1 MEAFNGHAPHS
12 LVRGKTVRD
21 LLERD
26 RCATLLRS
34 SKGLMRAG
42 ELTTAMA
49 WCNEAMNL
57 VKERSARLGPRLG
70 PQADEM
76 WMYTKALC
84 KVKLEQCRAPAGFEE
99 DGTRASVEGRNALG
113 LNTVLSYLMKNW
125 RRGEAAKDLREFPA
139 EAAECAAMVGRVAA
153 ALSPIVEHLHDDV
166 VPVGDGRA
174 LSKLALDSFEEAVEI
189 SKSRKGTDDNEARG
203 GRRLP
208 FAWRFTA
215 TSCSNLR
222 MIRNPPIWDW
232 SRRWSVTRYWRS
244 PGARPVSRARVI
256 SYPGCSPS

>member
-1 MEAFNGHAPHS
+1 M
-12 LVRGKTVRD
+12 
-21 LLERD
+21 
-26 RCATLLRS
+26 LRS

-57 VKERSARLGPRLG
+57 VKERSLRLGPSLG

-125 RRGEAAKDLREFPA
+125 RRGEAAKDLGEFPA

-153 ALSPIVEHLHDDV
+153 ALSPIVEHLHDDA
-166 VPVGDGRA
+166 VPVGDERA

-189 SKSRKGTDDNEARG
+189 SKSRKGIDDNEARG
-203 GRRLP
+203 AAKASLRL
-208 FAWRFTA
+208 ALYCDEA
-215 TSCSNLR
+215 
-222 MIRNPPIWDW
+222 
-232 SRRWSVTRYWRS
+232 
-244 PGARPVSRARVI
+244 AQI
-256 SYPGCSPS
+256 SG